1 MLNMQVFND
10 ETEFTDIHMIQKV
23 VGLFGHQPQM
33 QRIITCGL
41 LGIEYDAELD
51 VDDVVDYD
59 SWAHRRH
66 SFNQYFDCDTLSENR
81 TGASSS
87 TYRSPLHYYSS
98 VRGKSSPPSYKVQT
112 KESDSERKARLLQE
126 TKKSK
131 EKAEKKRLKKQKRK
145 QRKQMEKVKQN
156 PGEPQEGDAAEESE
170 ESKSVNDDEKKKN
183 LAAAKDTDSDS
194 SSSDQ
199 ESSDDDE
206 DAKNDSHDFE
216 ELDMAS
222 SFVTKAALIA
232 QRKLEQKPKS
242 DKKDKKKTPEKEKSK
257 SVPVKTSENK
267 EDVKGA
273 QQKDSV
279 VLSAPS
285 IVDNIKIS
293 TDLAI
298 IGNKFASTGDYGMAV
313 KYFTDAIKYNPK
325 EFKLFGNRSF
335 CFEKMQE
342 YEKALTDSE
351 LALSVSPGWVKGLFR
366 KGKALAGLK
375 RYKEAADAFRDVL
388 KRESSYAEAAQ
399 ELMRVQII
407 QLMAYGFTREQSSNA
422 LIIHGSV
429 DKALEVLSKL
439 HNPPGAV
446 LNGPLPPAQLANV
459 TGVSPVLSA
468 NSSPVPVASTKS
480 HDATKKPLLDKPL
493 GLVQNIPN
501 VDNQSKPA
509 YNQAGRI
516 NSDRTP
522 PELFPVWVGN
532 LCFPATEAKISKLFS
547 KAGPVFSVK
556 LLTIK
561 RCAFVNF
568 TKQEHCD
575 EAIRLFHGYDLNGI
589 KIVVRYPDRIPP
601 GMGISRSA
609 LRARDLHDENLRQ
622 CNNGK
627 KAVGNQRCF
636 RDHNPDPGSL

>member
-1 MLNMQVFND
+1 MQVFND

-51 VDDVVDYD
+51 VDDYD
-59 SWAHRRH
+59 SWTHRRH
-66 SFNQYFDCDTLSENR
+66 SFNQHLGHNTSSGNR

-87 TYRSPLHYYSS
+87 IYQSPLHYYSS
-98 VRGKSSPPSYKVQT
+98 VRGKSSSPSYKVQT

-126 TKKSK
+126 TKKSR
-131 EKAEKKRLKKQKRK
+131 EKAERKRLKKQKQK

-156 PGEPQEGDAAEESE
+156 PGKPQEGDAAEESE
-170 ESKSVNDDEKKKN
+170 ESKSVNHDEKKKN
-183 LAAAKDTDSDS
+183 LAAAKDTDSS
-194 SSSDQ
+194 SSSGQ

-206 DAKNDSHDFE
+206 DGQNDSHNFE
-216 ELDMAS
+216 ELDMTS

-242 DKKDKKKTPEKEKSK
+242 DKKEKRKTPEKKSK
-257 SVPVKTSENK
+257 SVPVKTSEDK
-267 EDVKGA
+267 EDVKGP

-279 VLSAPS
+279 VPSAPS
-285 IVDNIKIS
+285 IEDNIKIS

-298 IGNKFASTGDYGMAV
+298 IGNKFASTGDYSMAV

-342 YEKALTDSE
+342 YEKALTDAE

-429 DKALEVLSKL
+429 DKALEVLLKL
-439 HNPPGAV
+439 HRPPGAV
-446 LNGPLPPAQLANV
+446 SNGSLPPAQLANV

-468 NSSPVPVASTKS
+468 NSSPAPVASTQS

-493 GLVQNIPN
+493 GLVQNLPN

-509 YNQAGRI
+509 YNQAGTI

-532 LCFPATEAKISKLFS
+532 LCFPVTEAMISKLFS

-556 LLTIK
+556 LLTVK

-575 EAIRLFHGYDLNGI
+575 EAIRRLHGYDLHGI
-589 KIVVRYPDRIPP
+589 KIAVRYPDRIPP

-622 CNNGK
+622 CNDEK

-636 RDHNPDPGSL
+636 RDHNPDPGTL

>member
-1 MLNMQVFND
+1 MQVFND

-23 VGLFGHQPQM
+23 VGLFGHKPQM

-51 VDDVVDYD
+51 VDDYD

-66 SFNQYFDCDTLSENR
+66 SFDQHYARDTLSGDR
-81 TGASSS
+81 TRASSS
-87 TYRSPLHYYSS
+87 SYQSPLHYYSS
-98 VRGKSSPPSYKVQT
+98 VRGNSSPPSYKVQT

-156 PGEPQEGDAAEESE
+156 PGKPEEGDAAEESE
-170 ESKSVNDDEKKKN
+170 ESKCVDDDEKKKKN
-183 LAAAKDTDSDS
+183 LAAAKDTDSDDS
-194 SSSDQ
+194 SSSSGQ
-199 ESSDDDE
+199 ESDDE

-216 ELDMAS
+216 ELDMNS

-257 SVPVKTSENK
+257 SVPVKTSEDK
-267 EDVKGA
+267 EDAKGA

-279 VLSAPS
+279 VPSAPS
-285 IVDNIKIS
+285 AEDNIKIS

-298 IGNKFASTGDYGMAV
+298 IGNKFASTGDYSMAV

-342 YEKALTDSE
+342 YEKALTDAE

-439 HNPPGAV
+439 HRPPGAV
-446 LNGPLPPAQLANV
+446 LNGSLPPAQLANV

-468 NSSPVPVASTKS
+468 NSSPAPVASAQS

-493 GLVQNIPN
+493 GLVQNIPD

-516 NSDRTP
+516 NSDGTP

-532 LCFPATEAKISKLFS
+532 LCFPVTEAMISKLFS

-556 LLTIK
+556 LLTVK

-575 EAIRLFHGYDLNGI
+575 EAIRRLHGYDLQGI
-589 KIVVRYPDRIPP
+589 KIAVRYPDHIPQ
-601 GMGISRSA
+601 GMGISKSA
-609 LRARDLHDENLRQ
+609 LRARDLHYENFRRREEGG
-622 CNNGK
+622 GK
-627 KAVGNQRCF
+627 PKMF
-636 RDHNPDPGSL
+636 S

>member
-1 MLNMQVFND
+1 
-10 ETEFTDIHMIQKV
+10 
-23 VGLFGHQPQM
+23 
-33 QRIITCGL
+33 
-41 LGIEYDAELD
+41 
-51 VDDVVDYD
+51 
-59 SWAHRRH
+59 
-66 SFNQYFDCDTLSENR
+66 
-81 TGASSS
+81 
-87 TYRSPLHYYSS
+87 
-98 VRGKSSPPSYKVQT
+98 
-112 KESDSERKARLLQE
+112 LLQE

-156 PGEPQEGDAAEESE
+156 PGKPEEGDAAEESE
-170 ESKSVNDDEKKKN
+170 ESKCVDDDEKKKN
-183 LAAAKDTDSDS
+183 LAAAKDTDSDNS
-194 SSSDQ
+194 SSSSGQ
-199 ESSDDDE
+199 ESDDE

-216 ELDMAS
+216 VQLEELDMNS

-257 SVPVKTSENK
+257 IK
-267 EDVKGA
+267 
-273 QQKDSV
+273 QDSV
-279 VLSAPS
+279 VPSAPS
-285 IVDNIKIS
+285 AEDNIKIS

-298 IGNKFASTGDYGMAV
+298 IGNKFASTGDYSMAV

-325 EFKLFGNRSF
+325 EFNRLFGNRSF

-342 YEKALTDSE
+342 YEKALTDAE

-407 QLMAYGFTREQSSNA
+407 QLMAYSFTREQSSNA

-429 DKALEVLSKL
+429 DKALEALCVFS
-439 HNPPGAV
+439 GAV
-446 LNGPLPPAQLANV
+446 LNGSLPPAQLANV

-468 NSSPVPVASTKS
+468 NSSPAPVASAQS

-493 GLVQNIPN
+493 GLG
-501 VDNQSKPA
+501 SLESL
-509 YNQAGRI
+509 
-516 NSDRTP
+516 NSSLPVMR
-522 PELFPVWVGN
+522 ELFPVWVGN
-532 LCFPATEAKISKLFS
+532 LCFPVTEAMISKLFS

-556 LLTIK
+556 LLTVK

-575 EAIRLFHGYDLNGI
+575 EAIRRLHGYDLQGI
-589 KIVVRYPDRIPP
+589 KIAVRYPDHIPQ
-601 GMGISRSA
+601 GMGISKSA
-609 LRARDLHDENLRQ
+609 LRARDLHYENFRRREEGG
-622 CNNGK
+622 GK
-627 KAVGNQRCF
+627 PKMF
-636 RDHNPDPGSL
+636 S

>member
-1 MLNMQVFND
+1 MQVFND

-23 VGLFGHQPQM
+23 VGLFGHKPQM

-51 VDDVVDYD
+51 VDDYD
-59 SWAHRRH
+59 SWPHRRH
-66 SFNQYFDCDTLSENR
+66 SFNQHYTRNTLSGDLTR
-81 TGASSS
+81 ASSS
-87 TYRSPLHYYSS
+87 SYQSPLHYYSS
-98 VRGKSSPPSYKVQT
+98 VRGNSSPPSYKVQT

-131 EKAEKKRLKKQKRK
+131 EKAEKKRLKKQKQK

-156 PGEPQEGDAAEESE
+156 PGKPEEGDAAEESE

-194 SSSDQ
+194 SSSGQ
-199 ESSDDDE
+199 ESSDDE
-206 DAKNDSHDFE
+206 DDKNDSHDFE
-216 ELDMAS
+216 ELDMNS

-232 QRKLEQKPKS
+232 QRKVELKLKS

-257 SVPVKTSENK
+257 SVPVKTSEDK
-267 EDVKGA
+267 EDAKGA

-279 VLSAPS
+279 VPSTPSAE
-285 IVDNIKIS
+285 DNIKIS

-342 YEKALTDSE
+342 YEKALTDAE

-407 QLMAYGFTREQSSNA
+407 QLMAHGFTREQSSNA

-439 HNPPGAV
+439 HRPPGAV
-446 LNGPLPPAQLANV
+446 LNGSLPPAQLANV

-468 NSSPVPVASTKS
+468 NSSPAPVASAQS

-501 VDNQSKPA
+501 VDNRTKPA
-509 YNQAGRI
+509 SNQAGRI

-532 LCFPATEAKISKLFS
+532 LCFPVTEAMISKLFS

-556 LLTIK
+556 LLTVK

-575 EAIRLFHGYDLNGI
+575 EAIRRLHGYDLQGI
-589 KIVVRYPDRIPP
+589 KIAVRYPDHIPQ

-609 LRARDLHDENLRQ
+609 LRARDLHCENFRRREEGG
-622 CNNGK
+622 GK
-627 KAVGNQRCF
+627 PKMF
-636 RDHNPDPGSL
+636 S